1 MKVESIFICAF
12 SVFSIFGFAQQKQDE
27 KKQDSVNGNIHPTL
41 LLEWMLST

>member
-27 KKQDSVNGNIHPTL
+27 KKQDSVKWKYTPKL